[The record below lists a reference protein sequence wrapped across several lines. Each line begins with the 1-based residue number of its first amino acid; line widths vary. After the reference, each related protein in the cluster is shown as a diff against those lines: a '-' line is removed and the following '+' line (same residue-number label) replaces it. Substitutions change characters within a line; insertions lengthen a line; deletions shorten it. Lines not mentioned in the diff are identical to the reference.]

1 MRAELRTAIG
11 SRYNAPEMP
20 FTVRDFQSLV
30 RLLERRPA
38 WRDALRA
45 ALLGEEFTELPRL
58 VQELVRAQR
67 ATNRQIRALAK
78 AQAAIGERLEGTE
91 QALAR
96 LAAAQA
102 RTEERLEALV
112 EAQARTEE
120 RLERLEERTDR
131 LEEALT
137 RLAEAQARTEE
148 RMGRLEEAVARL
160 AEAQARAEERLA
172 RVEEA
177 VEHLAEA
184 QARTEETVRSLV
196 ATVDALGRDVGR
208 LKGDSLERAYR
219 DRAASFFQDILR
231 RIRLVDHQQLGLL
244 LDDAVDAGRI
254 SREERADALR
264 ADVVVSGVWD
274 GQEVYLL
281 AEVSAT
287 VSAHDV
293 DRARRRSAIL
303 ERATGRPVLAAV
315 AGERLADDPQTRQE
329 ARSVWRVLDGRVEPP
344 L

>member
-1 MRAELRTAIG
+1 
-11 SRYNAPEMP
+11 
-20 FTVRDFQSLV
+20 VRDFQSLV
-30 RLLERRPA
+30 RLLERQPA

-45 ALLGEEFTELPRL
+45 TLLGAEFTELPNL

-67 ATNRQIRALAK
+67 VTNRQIRALAK
-78 AQAAIGERLEGTE
+78 AQAAVGERLEGVE
-91 QALAR
+91 QTLAR

-102 RTEERLEALV
+102 RTEERV
-112 EAQARTEE
+112 G
-120 RLERLEERTDR
+120 RLEERTDR
-131 LEEALT
+131 LQEAVT
-137 RLAEAQARTEE
+137 RLAEAQARTE
-148 RMGRLEEAVARL
+148 
-160 AEAQARAEERLA
+160 Q
-172 RVEEA
+172 
-177 VEHLAEA
+177 
-184 QARTEETVRSLV
+184 TVRSLV
-196 ATVDALGRDVGR
+196 ETVDALGREVGR

-287 VSAHDV
+287 VTAHDV

-303 ERATGRPVLAAV
+303 EKATGRPVLAAV

>member
-1 MRAELRTAIG
+1 
-11 SRYNAPEMP
+11 MP

-30 RLLERRPA
+30 RLLERQPA

-45 ALLGEEFTELPRL
+45 TLLGAEFTELPNL

-67 ATNRQIRALAK
+67 VTNRQIRALAK
-78 AQAAIGERLEGTE
+78 AQAAVGERLEGVE
-91 QALAR
+91 QTLAR

-102 RTEERLEALV
+102 RTEERV
-112 EAQARTEE
+112 G
-120 RLERLEERTDR
+120 RLEERTDR
-131 LEEALT
+131 LQEAVT

-148 RMGRLEEAVARL
+148 RVGRLEERTDRL
-160 AEAQARAEERLA
+160 Q
-172 RVEEA
+172 EA
-177 VEHLAEA
+177 VTRLAEA
-184 QARTEETVRSLV
+184 QARTEQTVRSLV
-196 ATVDALGRDVGR
+196 ETVDALGREVGR

-287 VSAHDV
+287 VTAHDV

-303 ERATGRPVLAAV
+303 EKATGRPVLAAV